1 MLQNNYIVDTFLYIF
16 RYESNFSLIAFIE
29 RELVLYHTLNILISK
44 TIKILILNKWKKLKM
59 HLIENILHLE
69 VIWCVS
75 TQF

>member
-59 HLIENILHLE
+59 HLKENILHLD